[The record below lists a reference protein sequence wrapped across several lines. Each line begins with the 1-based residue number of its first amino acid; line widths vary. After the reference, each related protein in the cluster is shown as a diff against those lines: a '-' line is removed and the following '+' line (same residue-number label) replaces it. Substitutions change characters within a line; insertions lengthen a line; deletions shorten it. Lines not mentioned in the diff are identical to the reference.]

1 MDISLRVARAVT
13 LFGLV
18 AVVLS
23 ACGSSQAMTPTPVVV
38 GPALIFFYT
47 DN

>member
-1 MDISLRVARAVT
+1 MDISLHIARVVT

-18 AVVLS
+18 AIVLS
-23 ACGSSQAMTPTPVVV
+23 ACGSSQAMMPTPVVV

>member
-1 MDISLRVARAVT
+1 MDISIFVARVVT
-13 LFGLV
+13 LLGLV
-18 AVVLS
+18 AVALS
-23 ACGSSQAMTPTPVVV
+23 ACGGSQATTPTPVVV

>member
-1 MDISLRVARAVT
+1 MRISLFVARVVT
-13 LFGLV
+13 LFGLA
-18 AVVLS
+18 AVVLN
-23 ACGSSQAMTPTPVVV
+23 ACGGSQSTTPTPVVV